1 MKKKR
6 IHSFILFFAFI
17 LFVAGSC
24 EKLEDLQLPPVTQT
38 GAGTFGCLVNGE
50 IWLPKSIIS
59 FPSIPKV
66 SAELVREDEHRIWKF
81 GASQG
86 NSSSF
91 YFGIYK
97 DSLKNGT
104 INIPINELNDIGL
117 YFFSKDFE
125 KPSFSWRQELP
136 GELIITKL
144 DTINMIL
151 SGTFWFDAV
160 NDIDEKVEIRDGRFD
175 LIIDQ
180 IQP

>member
-1 MKKKR
+1 MKIKIYKLSM
-6 IHSFILFFAFI
+6 IILLFSLFA
-17 LFVAGSC
+17 AGSC
-24 EKLEDLQLPPVTQT
+24 EKEDEDPQLPPVTQT
-38 GAGTFGCLVNGE
+38 GEDTFGCLVNGE
-50 IWLPKSIIS
+50 VWLPKAYDL
-59 FPSIPKV
+59 FPLK
-66 SAELVREDEHRIWKF
+66 LVVLERVNEKRIWRIEARQGF
-81 GASQG
+81 AS
-86 NSSSF
+86 NF
-91 YFGIYK
+91 YFGIYEN
-97 DSLKNGT
+97 SLKEEKV
-104 INIPINELNDIGL
+104 IISVDELDATGL
-117 YFFSKDFE
+117 YFSSKDFE